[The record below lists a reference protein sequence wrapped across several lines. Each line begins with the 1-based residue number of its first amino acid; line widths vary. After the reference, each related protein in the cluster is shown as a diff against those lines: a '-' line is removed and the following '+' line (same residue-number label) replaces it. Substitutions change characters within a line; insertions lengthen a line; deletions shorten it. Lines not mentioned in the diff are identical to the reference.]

1 MIKHKESILIA
12 ASMDDV
18 GSGAILYGIK
28 IAQITNTELVIFSVH
43 PEGATQSD
51 HSFETEFNTFTSN
64 ICGANNFISYK
75 TEIGKGYLPE
85 AATEYAIQID
95 AQSVIF
101 GLRPPAGFNP
111 FYGVKFIKAT
121 KKLQCPFLVVQDNN
135 PSQQL
140 FENLY
145 IPVSHKKEGKE
156 KLIWAETFCLD
167 KPIKIKLVPAKA
179 EEPLSKAIIQNH
191 LNFACRQ
198 LEAANIP
205 FEIIQGSK
213 NSNKIDQEVI
223 QIAAKNKDGMV
234 VITATKHYGPEQEI
248 LGPPELK
255 AITNKEMVPILCVNP
270 RKDLHVLY
278 SKY

>member
-1 MIKHKESILIA
+1 MIEHKGPLLIA

-28 IAQITNTELVIFSVH
+28 IAQITSTELVIFSVH
-43 PEGATQSD
+43 PEGDGQSENL
-51 HSFETEFNTFTSN
+51 FETEFSTFTSK
-64 ICGANNFISYK
+64 ICGAKGFSSYK
-75 TEIGKGYLPE
+75 IEIGKGYLPE
-85 AATEYAIQID
+85 AATEYAIQINSR
-95 AQSVIF
+95 SVIF
-101 GLRPPAGFNP
+101 GLKPPSGFNP

-121 KKLQCPFLVVQDNN
+121 KKLQCPFIVVQDNN

-156 KLIWAETFCLD
+156 KLIWAEAFCKD

-205 FEIIQGSK
+205 YEIIQGSK
-213 NSNKIDQEVI
+213 SSYKIDQEVI

-255 AITNKEMVPILCVNP
+255 AITNKQMVPILCVNP

>member
-1 MIKHKESILIA
+1 MIEHKEPILIA

-28 IAQITNTELVIFSVH
+28 IAQITNSDLIIFSVY
-43 PEGATQSD
+43 PEGSL
-51 HSFETEFNTFTSN
+51 EVENKYKTEFTTFTSN
-64 ICGANNFISYK
+64 ICASLGFSKFTI
-75 TEIGKGYLPE
+75 EIGKGYLPE
-85 AATEYAIQID
+85 AATEYTMAYSVR
-95 AQSVIF
+95 SVIF
-101 GLRPPAGFNP
+101 GLRPPTGFNP

-121 KKLQCPFLVVQDNN
+121 KKLHCPFLVVQDHT

-156 KLIWAETFCLD
+156 KLIWAETFCQG
-167 KPIKIKLVPAKA
+167 KPIKIKLVPAKS

-205 FEIIQGSK
+205 YEIIHGSK
-213 NSNKIDQEVI
+213 SSYKIDQEVI
-223 QIAAKNKDGMV
+223 EIAAKNKDGMV
-234 VITATKHYGPEQEI
+234 LITATKHYGPEQEI

-255 AITNKEMVPILCVNP
+255 AITNKEMVPILCINP